1 MAKLKQGGGALSDTI
16 DPKKDHDARQ
26 AILKARI
33 ALVLKQPFFGN
44 LAMRLVLVNADSWL
58 TTEIGRAHV

>member
-1 MAKLKQGGGALSDTI
+1 MAKLKQGGGALSETV

-33 ALVLKQPFFGN
+33 RSEEHTSELQ
-44 LAMRLVLVNADSWL
+44 S
-58 TTEIGRAHV
+58 H